1 MKFDYTHKNHSDKI
15 VLICYNRLGSCLLS
29 HRKRRGQSKKNDR
42 GGTAYLQ
49 LQQNFTPP
57 P

>member
-1 MKFDYTHKNHSDKI
+1 MKFGYTHKNHSDKI

-29 HRKRRGQSKKNDR
+29 HRKRRGQSKTNDR
-42 GGTAYLQ
+42 GGTAYLE